1 MKRGHICVHV
11 RTSQIAP
18 ARVAFR
24 VSIDT
29 TLQKLHQE
37 TQKGLQSHDCFAAG
51 SMTLCAS
58 FRLNKICS
66 GLSLQRK
73 NQFMQRLHNYWLLK
87 RQARNGVP
95 LIRRLH
101 SHLQS
106 QRNAEQVLGNLQL
119 GSRGRTPSS
128 ASRSR

>member
-1 MKRGHICVHV
+1 MKRGHICLRV
-11 RTSQIAP
+11 RRSQIVP
-18 ARVAFR
+18 VRVYFR
-24 VSIDT
+24 VSTDT
-29 TLQKLHQE
+29 TQQNFIRRP
-37 TQKGLQSHDCFAAG
+37 QGLQSHDCFAAG

-106 QRNAEQVLGNLQL
+106 QRNAEQVPLL
-119 GSRGRTPSS
+119 PS
-128 ASRSR
+128 AHSRS